1 MTTNF
6 IDNEKLATQ
15 LEAAVVAQFEENFAR
30 VSSTGLDQ
38 GLQALY
44 ISDAADMLEVCRY
57 IKLGEFEKARQHM
70 AFHMDT
76 SPREDLHLLMER
88 VAGSEIVDSM
98 F

>member
-6 IDNEKLATQ
+6 IDTKKLADSI
-15 LEAAVVAQFEENFAR
+15 EAAVVAEFEERFAD
-30 VSSTGLDQ
+30 VSGTDQ

-44 ISDAADMLEVCRY
+44 ISDAADMLEVCRL
-57 IKLGEFEKARQHM
+57 IKQGEFSEAR
-70 AFHMDT
+70 AKLYHMDT
-76 SPREDLHLLMER
+76 SPREDLYMLMER

>member
-6 IDNEKLATQ
+6 IDTEILANSI
-15 LEAAVVAQFEENFAR
+15 EAAVVAEFEKRFAG
-30 VSSTGLDQ
+30 VSGTDSDQ

-44 ISDAADMLEVCRY
+44 ISDAADMLEVCRLIQQGY
-57 IKLGEFEKARQHM
+57 MREAREKL
-70 AFHMDT
+70 FHMDT
-76 SPREDLHLLMER
+76 SPREDLYFLMER

>member
-6 IDNEKLATQ
+6 IDNEKLATA

-30 VSSTGLDQ
+30 VSGTKSDQ

-57 IKLGEFEKARQHM
+57 IKLKEFEKARQHM

-76 SPREDLHLLMER
+76 SPREDLYFLMER

>member
-6 IDNEKLATQ
+6 IDNEKLATR

-30 VSSTGLDQ
+30 VLSTGSDQ

-76 SPREDLHLLMER
+76 SPREDLYFLMER
-88 VAGSEIVDSM
+88 VAGSVIVDSM

>member
-6 IDNEKLATQ
+6 IDNEKLAAAF
-15 LEAAVVAQFEENFAR
+15 EAAVVAEFEKRFAD
-30 VSSTGLDQ
+30 VSGTDSDQ

-44 ISDAADMLEVCRY
+44 ISDAADMLEVCRLIQQGY
-57 IKLGEFEKARQHM
+57 IDEARKQL
-70 AFHMDT
+70 FHMDT
-76 SPREDLHLLMER
+76 SPRENLLFLMER

>member
-6 IDNEKLATQ
+6 IDTEKLATQ
-15 LEAAVVAQFEENFAR
+15 LEAAVIAQFEENFAG
-30 VSSTGLDQ
+30 VSGTRSDQ

-44 ISDAADMLEVCRY
+44 ISDAADMLEVCCLIEQGRVD
-57 IKLGEFEKARQHM
+57 EARKQL
-70 AFHMDT
+70 FHMET
-76 SPREDLHLLMER
+76 SPRENLYFLMER

>member
-6 IDNEKLATQ
+6 IDTEKLADSI
-15 LEAAVVAQFEENFAR
+15 EAAVVAEFEERFAD
-30 VSSTGLDQ
+30 VSGTDQ

-44 ISDAADMLEVCRY
+44 ISDAADMLEVCRL
-57 IKLGEFEKARQHM
+57 IKQSEFSEAR
-70 AFHMDT
+70 AKLYHMDT
-76 SPREDLHLLMER
+76 SPREDLYMLMER

>member
-6 IDNEKLATQ
+6 IDTEKLADSI
-15 LEAAVVAQFEENFAR
+15 EAAVVAEFEKRFADVR
-30 VSSTGLDQ
+30 GTDSDQ

-44 ISDAADMLEVCRY
+44 ISDAADMLEVCRL
-57 IKLGEFEKARQHM
+57 IKRGEFSEAR
-70 AFHMDT
+70 AKLYHMDT
-76 SPREDLHLLMER
+76 SPREDLYMLMER

>member
-6 IDNEKLATQ
+6 IDTERLATAF
-15 LEAAVVAQFEENFAR
+15 EDAVVAEFEKRFAA
-30 VSSTGLDQ
+30 VSGTYSDP

-44 ISDAADMLEVCRY
+44 ILDASDMLEVCHL
-57 IKLGEFEKARQHM
+57 IKLGRISEAREKLSHA
-70 AFHMDT
+70 DT
-76 SPREDLHLLMER
+76 AAREDFYFLMER

>member
-6 IDNEKLATQ
+6 IDTEKLADSI
-15 LEAAVVAQFEENFAR
+15 EAAVVAEFEERFAD
-30 VSSTGLDQ
+30 VSGTDSDQ

-44 ISDAADMLEVCRY
+44 ISDAADMLEVCRL
-57 IKLGEFEKARQHM
+57 IKQGEFSEAR
-70 AFHMDT
+70 AKLYHMDT
-76 SPREDLHLLMER
+76 SPREDLYMLMER

>member
-6 IDNEKLATQ
+6 IDTEKLATQ
-15 LEAAVVAQFEENFAR
+15 LEAAVVAQFQKDFAR
-30 VSSTGLDQ
+30 VSGTNETLS
-38 GLQALY
+38 LQTLY
-44 ISDAADMLEVCRY
+44 ISDAADMLEVCRF
-57 IKLGEFEKARQHM
+57 IKLKEFEKARQHM

-76 SPREDLHLLMER
+76 SPREDLYFLMER